1 MTFWIFFSAI
11 MVSYD
16 YYLMAVPRAVSI
28 RVLTLNL
35 SLGFRLSSRKSR
47 VTTTDFAGSVVTR
60 SDGE

>member
-1 MTFWIFFSAI
+1 MTFWIFFSVI

-28 RVLTLNL
+28 HALTLNL
-35 SLGFRLSSRKSR
+35 SLGFRLSSSKSR
-47 VTTTDFAGSVVTR
+47 VTATDFAGSVVTW

>member
-1 MTFWIFFSAI
+1 

-28 RVLTLNL
+28 HALTLNL